1 MQEPGRAVIRPG
13 RIDVSVAQFAA
24 ISFAARHAAGVDH
37 KDQTNMTSRI
47 LTTILAATLA
57 LPVAVLADQAS
68 ANEPLTRAQSVEARA
83 TVTAVDPSTRMVTL
97 KTEDGQTVDIE
108 AGPAV
113 KNFDQ
118 IKVGDIVKATY
129 TESIAFQV
137 VPKGETPGGASQS
150 ANRIPGGAEVGQ
162 QVTTSFK
169 VSSVDPATNTL
180 WVTLPNG
187 NTKKI
192 QVQDPKAQERL
203 KTLSPG
209 NVVAVTYTE
218 SVALQLEKLAK

>member
-1 MQEPGRAVIRPG
+1 M
-13 RIDVSVAQFAA
+13 
-24 ISFAARHAAGVDH
+24 
-37 KDQTNMTSRI
+37 KSRI
-47 LTTILAATLA
+47 LAAILTATVA
-57 LPVAVLADQAS
+57 LPVAALADQAS
-68 ANEPLTRAQSVEARA
+68 KASADKPLTRAQSIEARA
-83 TVTAVDPSTRMVTL
+83 TVTAIDPSTRMVAL
-97 KTEDGQTVDIE
+97 KTEDGQTFDVQ

-118 IKVGDIVKATY
+118 IKVGDTVKATY

-137 VPKGETPGGASQS
+137 VPKGETAGGASQT

-169 VSSVDPATNTL
+169 VASVEPATNIL

-218 SVALQLEKLAK
+218 SVAIQLEKLAK